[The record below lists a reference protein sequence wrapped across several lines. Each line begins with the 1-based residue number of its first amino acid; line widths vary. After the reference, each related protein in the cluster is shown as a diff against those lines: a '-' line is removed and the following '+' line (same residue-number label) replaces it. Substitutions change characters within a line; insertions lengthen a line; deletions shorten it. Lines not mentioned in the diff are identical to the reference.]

1 MFVSKA
7 PSGSV
12 PLPLRVWRIG
22 LANSLDAGVWGTGDF
37 ERNIAGG
44 APRDRACGRS
54 GGSESGELSRC
65 ARNESVFASK
75 APSGSVPLPLVRV
88 WPMGLANA
96 LDSRGWGTR
105 GS

>member
-1 MFVSKA
+1 MAGAGRNREFLAGRV
-7 PSGSV
+7 PWGSAWV
-12 PLPLRVWRIG
+12 L
-22 LANSLDAGVWGTGDF
+22 
-37 ERNIAGG
+37 ERNIAGQ